1 MHVCLLNDSF
11 PPVIDGVANTVLNYA
26 NVLTEDCGD
35 TVAVATPRYP
45 GADYSGYPY
54 EVVPYSSIDTSKI
67 IEGYRAGYPF
77 DEQAI
82 SKLAGI
88 RPDIIHTHC
97 PVASA
102 VMARVLR
109 DKTEAPIVFTYHTK
123 FDVDIAKATKAKL
136 LQEGSIAFLVNNIS
150 ACDEVWAVS
159 DGAGKNLQSLGYK
172 GDYRVMVNGVDFAK
186 GRVAAEDVASATA
199 GYDLPDGV
207 PVFLFVGRLMTY
219 KGIPIILDALK
230 ILAQQGK
237 DFRMVLIGGGQDAE
251 AMQKKAIEAGYSV
264 DVVEQA
270 SAGKESAATEDGGHV
285 QKEPEGKCVEKQN
298 PEIRQYPGTLPG
310 KVIFLGAIHDRNVLR
325 AWNTRADLF
334 LFPSTYDTNGIVV
347 REAAACG
354 LASVLIRN
362 SCAAEGITEDH
373 NGFFVDENAASMA
386 ELLLKLYPQMD
397 HVHQVG
403 QNAMDEIYISWEDSV
418 KKARER
424 YGEILE
430 LTANDQ
436 MPLRHEKMSDALIG
450 NIQRMYDQSK
460 KISEWSQTRFS
471 GMMSNFYDLEESA
484 EAGAK
489 KRRDRVLN
497 AQWEARKAAH
507 HLKEEMRRRI
517 GHPSAGQDEN

>member
-26 NVLTEDCGD
+26 NVLTKDCGD

-54 EVVPYSSIDTSKI
+54 EVVPYSSLDTSRI

-77 DEQAI
+77 DEKAI

-88 RPDIIHTHC
+88 SPDIIHTHC

-102 VMARVLR
+102 VMARALR

-136 LQEGSIAFLVNNIS
+136 IQGGSIAFLVNNIS

-172 GDYRVMVNGVDFAK
+172 GDYRVMVNGVDFAR
-186 GRVAAEDVASATA
+186 GRAAKEDVGKAT
-199 GYDLPDGV
+199 GEYDLPEGV

-230 ILAQQGK
+230 ILAERGK
-237 DFRMVLIGGGQDAE
+237 NFRMVFIGGGQDAE
-251 AMQKKAIEAGYSV
+251 AMQRKAQEAGYSV
-264 DVVEQA
+264 DIVE
-270 SAGKESAATEDGGHV
+270 AA
-285 QKEPEGKCVEKQN
+285 EGEGAPQ
-298 PEIRQYPGTLPG
+298 IRHCQGTLPG
-310 KVIFLGAIHDRNVLR
+310 KAVFLGAVHDRNVLR

-362 SCAAEGITEDH
+362 SCAAEGITDDH
-373 NGFFVDENAASMA
+373 NGFFTDEDAASMA
-386 ELLLKLYPQMD
+386 ELLLRLYPRMD
-397 HVHQVG
+397 HVHEVG

-430 LTANDQ
+430 LSERNQ
-436 MPLRHEKMSDALIG
+436 LPLRREKMSDAFIG
-450 NIQRMYDQSK
+450 NIQHFYDQAQKVSR
-460 KISEWSQTRFS
+460 WSQTRFS

-484 EAGAK
+484 ESSAK
-489 KRRDRVLN
+489 RTRDRVLS
-497 AQWEARKAAH
+497 AQWEARRRAGR
-507 HLKEEMRRRI
+507 LKEGVEKRI
-517 GHPSAGQDEN
+517 GRNGGQN